1 MKKII
6 LIILISLSGNTY
18 SNVEILDRIAV
29 IVDDGLIME
38 SQVVNGLKDIIYRYE
53 QQNIQ
58 LPSEKDLTDQVIESL
73 IIEELQ
79 LQMARRA
86 GVRISDEELNDSV
99 FRIAQN
105 NNLSLEDFVDYIEEN
120 GESYESF
127 RDDVRKQMI
136 IQRIQRGRVQSEVNI
151 TEKEFDAFLA
161 TDESLNDLEPE
172 LLVKQ
177 ILVADLEQANLIIE
191 RINQGEDFSSLAK
204 EVSIS
209 ANASSG
215 GDLQW
220 RRAIEMPELF
230 ANAINKKKI
239 GFISDPLQSGTG
251 YHILKLEDKRGP
263 LVQYEDQWYSRHILL
278 TPSAIRDDESTR
290 EELIEIRE
298 RVLLGENFSDLAQE
312 FSEDPGSSKIG
323 GDLDWLGKG
332 VLAPEFEKV
341 MTESNIGEISEVFS
355 AQFGYHFLEV
365 IDKRNFDLTRD
376 NIENR
381 AYQILFG
388 RKFDIELENT
398 LRTMRAEAFVEIKD
412 LD

>member
-105 NNLSLEDFVDYIEEN
+105 NNLSLEGFVDYIEEN

-355 AQFGYHFLEV
+355 TQFGYHFLEV

>member
-105 NNLSLEDFVDYIEEN
+105 NNLSLENFVDYIEEN

-355 AQFGYHFLEV
+355 TQFGYHFLEV

>member
-105 NNLSLEDFVDYIEEN
+105 NNLSLKDFVDYIEEN

-355 AQFGYHFLEV
+355 TQFGYHFLEV